1 MIENYEPP
9 SPLVLTP
16 QMSPHESFDEKDKDL
31 MKDEKSRGMTFARRT
46 KPDGGGVW
54 PESEGK

>member
-1 MIENYEPP
+1 M
-9 SPLVLTP
+9 VLTP